1 MPEQKNTSLYEIH
14 VGLKARFTEFAGW
27 RMPLQYTGV
36 IEEHLRVRSSCGLF
50 DVSHMGLIEIS
61 GVGALDA
68 VQLVSTNDALRIGDF
83 QCQYTIICRPDGTV
97 IDDCIF
103 YRFAK
108 DRFVFCTNAENTAR
122 VFEWFKAQSFKGAE
136 VRDLSDAYA
145 ILALQGPNSVEVLR
159 PLLKLDPAAIRPFF
173 FKTAESA
180 GMASIAGVE
189 AFISRTGYTGE
200 DGFEIYLHRER
211 AAALWAAV
219 MESGGPFGILPVG
232 LAARDTLRLEMGF
245 PLDGHELTDETTPI
259 DAGLKRFVSM
269 DKGDF
274 IGRASLKAQIDKGT
288 AKSLVGFEL
297 VGRGVA
303 RAGCDILSGGSVVGR
318 VTSGTYSPALKLSIG
333 MGYVDSSVKA
343 IEVLIRSRP
352 VPARIIKTP
361 FYKKKLKAS
370 A

>member
-1 MPEQKNTSLYEIH
+1 LKDTPLYEIH
-14 VGLKARFTEFAGW
+14 LGLNARFTEFAGW
-27 RMPLQYTGV
+27 RMPLQYSGV

-61 GVGALDA
+61 GEGALGL
-68 VQLVSTNDALRIGDF
+68 VQLVSTNDASRIGDL
-83 QCQYTIICRPDGTV
+83 QCQYTILCRPDGTV

-103 YRFAK
+103 YRFAE
-108 DRFVFCTNAENTAR
+108 DRFVFCTNAENTAA
-122 VFEWFKAQSFKGAE
+122 VFEWFKARAFKGAE

-159 PLLKLDPAAIRPFF
+159 PLLKTDPAAIRHFF
-173 FKTAESA
+173 FSTAESV

-200 DGFEIYLHRER
+200 DGFEIYLPMDR
-211 AAALWAAV
+211 AAALWAAI
-219 MESGGPFGILPVG
+219 MDSGSPFSILPAG

-245 PLDGHELTDETTPI
+245 PLGGHELTAETTPI
-259 DAGLKRFVSM
+259 EAGLKRFVSM

-274 IGRASLKAQIDKGT
+274 IGREALKAGIDTGT
-288 AKSLVGFEL
+288 AKTLIGFEL

-303 RAGCDILSGGSVVGR
+303 REGYDILSGGAVVGR
-318 VTSGTYSPALKLSIG
+318 VTSGTYSPSLKLSIG
-333 MGYVDSSVKA
+333 MGYVEGPVGA
-343 IEVLIRSRP
+343 IEVLIRSTP
-352 VPARIIKTP
+352 VAARIVKTP
-361 FYKKKLKAS
+361 FHKKKLKAS